1 MTGHRKSYRKKNHD
15 YSSPG
20 LYFIT
25 LLVKDRNP
33 IFGKIFFDRVELSDY
48 GKIARS
54 CLLSLEESFSFIK
67 LDEYI
72 IMPDHIHLIIEIR
85 DMSSKTDIRYPVE
98 HHHSMDIDDKVERR
112 YRKDL
117 INQVLTIASDSS
129 VVDVPTTMSDSI
141 GSDVLTSSLG
151 TTNDMPTDKH
161 DSTDKSWILMTKP
174 EMHLGKVIRHYK
186 AKTSFLIHKEGLK
199 QFQWVS
205 RYYDHIIR
213 TDKSLYYIRKYI
225 QENPIRHQ
233 ERKAA

>member
-1 MTGHRKSYRKKNHD
+1 MTGHRKSYRKANHD
-15 YSSPG
+15 YASPG
-20 LYFIT
+20 FYFIT

-33 IFGKIFFDRVELSDY
+33 VFGKLFFDRVELSDY

-72 IMPDHIHLIIEIR
+72 IMPDHIHAIIQIQEPH
-85 DMSSKTDIRYPVE
+85 SSRR
-98 HHHSMDIDDKVERR
+98 HH
-112 YRKDL
+112 RKDL
-117 INQVLTIASDSS
+117 INQVLTMMSDPS
-129 VVDVPTTMSDSI
+129 VVDVPTIGNVTTPIQSDKN
-141 GSDVLTSSLG
+141 T
-151 TTNDMPTDKH
+151 
-161 DSTDKSWILMTKP
+161 TDKSWILMLRP
-174 EMHLGKVIRHYK
+174 EMHLGKIIRHYK

-213 TDKSLYYIRKYI
+213 TEKSLHYIRKYI